1 MSPAARSGVVAEAVL
16 GETSLHSHP
25 VPFTPHSRFLSKH
38 SATFFPRDHT
48 LNYKPAN
55 DEYKAAWAASN
66 AAPDASSGKA
76 GASGSSAG
84 AGRPK
89 SVKDIDPRGLLGLP
103 AAWPTASASSAAAP
117 AVAR

>member
-1 MSPAARSGVVAEAVL
+1 
-16 GETSLHSHP
+16 
-25 VPFTPHSRFLSKH
+25 
-38 SATFFPRDHT
+38 

-66 AAPDASSGKA
+66 AAP

-89 SVKDIDPRGLLGLP
+89 SVKDMDPRGLLGLP
-103 AAWPTASASSAAAP
+103 AAWPTASASSAAT
-117 AVAR
+117 AVARWHAASHAPRADSAAECGAARCLEAAAADDCNEVAAPHVLKLCV